1 MPSHRNLDLDIKI
14 SSSLEKVD
22 IAQIWI
28 VALKFRQIK
37 LLLIE
42 VNHCTLCSNF
52 DCRYYSLYLIEQTC
66 KAKVFLRCLQNYFQN
81 STVWEQLISGHI
93 LYYSVEV
100 QNKILELGPWKSSG
114 LQKKRPVF
122 QSSVIKTSQSK
133 SNGAT

>member
-28 VALKFRQIK
+28 VLKFRQIK

-42 VNHCTLCSNF
+42 VNYCTLCSNF
-52 DCRYYSLYLIEQTC
+52 DCRYYSFHLIEQTC
-66 KAKVFLRCLQNYFQN
+66 KAKVFLRCLQNYFQT

-100 QNKILELGPWKSSG
+100 QNKIADIYIFDKYGNFW
-114 LQKKRPVF
+114 
-122 QSSVIKTSQSK
+122 TSK
-133 SNGAT
+133 YIIWGDDGNN